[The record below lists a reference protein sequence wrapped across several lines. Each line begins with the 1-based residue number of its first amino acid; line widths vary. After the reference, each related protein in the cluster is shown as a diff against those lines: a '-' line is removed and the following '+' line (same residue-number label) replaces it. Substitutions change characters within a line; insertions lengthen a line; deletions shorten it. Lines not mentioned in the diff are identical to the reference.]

1 MELRGEIK
9 GISYNLEGKPLITFE
24 IDRMADVNNIAAL
37 QKDEK
42 LKIKISR
49 QGSNRTLY
57 QNNLMWGIIAEIDRV
72 ENGIPTEEG
81 RWDIYTYGIE
91 YMGIEYE
98 DYLIPKEALKAIK
111 KGFRA
116 TRVIHD
122 MGDQLQVRCFVGS
135 SRFNKSQMADLIEYF
150 ISYASENGIMLS
162 DYKDEYNNLFGKY

>member
-9 GISYNLEGKPLITFE
+9 GISYNLAGKPLITFE
-24 IDRMADVNNIAAL
+24 IDRMADVNDITTL
-37 QKDEK
+37 EKDEK

-98 DYLIPKEALKAIK
+98 DYLIPKAALKAIK

-116 TRVIHD
+116 TRVIED
-122 MGDQLQVRCFVGS
+122 MGEQLQVRCFIGS
-135 SRFNKSQMADLIEYF
+135 SRFNKTQMGELIEYF
-150 ISYASENGIMLS
+150 IRYAGELNIPLV
-162 DYKDEYNNLFGKY
+162 DYRHQYEELF

>member
-1 MELRGEIK
+1 MELRGEVK

-24 IDRMADVNNIAAL
+24 IDRMADVNNIPTL
-37 QKDEK
+37 EKDEK
-42 LKIKISR
+42 LKIKITK
-49 QGSNRTLY
+49 QGSNRTVY

-81 RWDIYTYGIE
+81 RWNIYTYGIE

-116 TRVIHD
+116 TRVIEEYED
-122 MGDQLQVRCFVGS
+122 KYQVRCFIGS
-135 SRFNKSQMADLIEYF
+135 SRFNKKQMGELIDYFLRYAQELEIPLIDYRAEY
-150 ISYASENGIMLS
+150 SR
-162 DYKDEYNNLFGKY
+162 LF

>member
-24 IDRMADVNNIAAL
+24 IDRMADVNNIPTL
-37 QKDEK
+37 EKDEK
-42 LKIKISR
+42 LKIKISK
-49 QGSNRTLY
+49 QGSNRTVY
-57 QNNLMWGIIAEIDRV
+57 QNNLMWGIIAEIDRA

-116 TRVIHD
+116 TRVIED
-122 MGDQLQVRCFVGS
+122 MGEQLQVRCFVGS
-135 SRFNKSQMADLIEYF
+135 SRFNKSQMAELIEYF
-150 ISYASENGIMLS
+150 IRYAGELNIPLA
-162 DYKDEYNNLFGKY
+162 DYRNQYEELF

>member
-1 MELRGEIK
+1 MELRGEVNS
-9 GISYNLEGKPLITFE
+9 ISYNMQGKPLITFE
-24 IDRMADVNNIAAL
+24 IDRMADVNDITNL
-37 QKDEK
+37 DKNERLK
-42 LKIKISR
+42 LKITR

-81 RWDIYTYGIE
+81 RWNIYTYGIE

-116 TRVIHD
+116 TRVIND
-122 MGDQLQVRCFVGS
+122 LGEQLQVRCFVGS
-135 SRFNKSQMADLIEYF
+135 SRFNKTQMADLIDYF
-150 ISYASENGIMLS
+150 IRYAGELNIPLA
-162 DYKDEYNNLFGKY
+162 DYRHQYEELF

>member
-24 IDRMADVNNIAAL
+24 IDRMADVNNIPTL
-37 QKDEK
+37 EKDEK
-42 LKIKISR
+42 LKIKITK
-49 QGSNRTLY
+49 QGSNRTVY
-57 QNNLMWGIIAEIDRV
+57 QNNLMWGIIAEIDRT

-98 DYLIPKEALKAIK
+98 DYLIPKAALKAIK

-116 TRVIHD
+116 TRVID
-122 MGDQLQVRCFVGS
+122 DLGEQLQVRCFVGS
-135 SRFNKSQMADLIEYF
+135 SRFNKKQMGELIDYF
-150 ISYASENGIMLS
+150 LRYAQELEIPLI
-162 DYKDEYNNLFGKY
+162 DYRTQYNELF

>member
-24 IDRMADVNNIAAL
+24 VDRMADVNKIPTL
-37 QKDEK
+37 EKDEK

-49 QGSNRTLY
+49 QGSNRTVY
-57 QNNLMWGIIAEIDRV
+57 QNNLMWGIIADIDRQ
-72 ENGIPTEEG
+72 ENGMPTEEG

-98 DYLIPKEALKAIK
+98 DYLIPKAALKAIK

-116 TRVIHD
+116 TRVID
-122 MGDQLQVRCFVGS
+122 DLGEQLQVRCFVGS
-135 SRFNKSQMADLIEYF
+135 SRFNKKQMGELIEYF
-150 ISYASENGIMLS
+150 ISYAYELGIMLN
-162 DYKDEYNNLFGKY
+162 DYRDEYNNLFGN

>member
-24 IDRMADVNNIAAL
+24 IDRMADVNDIPTL

-42 LKIKISR
+42 LKIKISK
-49 QGSNRTLY
+49 QGSNRTVY

-81 RWDIYTYGIE
+81 RWDIYTLGIE
-91 YMGIEYE
+91 NMGIEYE
-98 DYLIPKEALKAIK
+98 DYLIPKAALKAIK

-116 TRVIHD
+116 TRVLENY
-122 MGDQLQVRCFVGS
+122 GDDVLVRCFVGS

-150 ISYASENGIMLS
+150 ISYASELGVTLS
-162 DYKDEYNNLFGKY
+162 DYRDEYNNLFGS

>member
-9 GISYNLEGKPLITFE
+9 GLSYNLEGKPLITFE
-24 IDRMADVNNIAAL
+24 IDRMADINRLTELNQNERL
-37 QKDEK
+37 K
-42 LKIKISR
+42 LKITK
-49 QGSNRTLY
+49 QGTNRTIY

-72 ENGIPTEEG
+72 ENGIPSEDG

-116 TRVIHD
+116 TRVIEEYED
-122 MGDQLQVRCFVGS
+122 KYRVRCFVGS
-135 SRFNKSQMADLIEYF
+135 SRFNKKQMGELIDYF
-150 ISYASENGIMLS
+150 IRYAGELNILLA
-162 DYKDEYNNLFGKY
+162 DYRNQYEELF

>member
-9 GISYNLEGKPLITFE
+9 GISYNLAGKPLITLE
-24 IDRMADVNNIAAL
+24 IDRMADVNKIPTL
-37 QKDEK
+37 EKDEK
-42 LKIKISR
+42 LKIKITK
-49 QGSNRTLY
+49 QGSNRTVY

-111 KGFRA
+111 KG
-116 TRVIHD
+116 
-122 MGDQLQVRCFVGS
+122 
-135 SRFNKSQMADLIEYF
+135 LISF
-150 ISYASENGIMLS
+150 H
-162 DYKDEYNNLFGKY
+162 KT

>member
-9 GISYNLEGKPLITFE
+9 GISYNLAGKPLITFE
-24 IDRMADVNNIAAL
+24 IDRMADVNNIL
-37 QKDEK
+37 TLEKDEK

-49 QGSNRTLY
+49 TGSNRTVY
-57 QNNLMWGIIAEIDRV
+57 QNNLMWGIIADIDRV

-98 DYLIPKEALKAIK
+98 DYLIPKAALKAIK

-116 TRVIHD
+116 TRVIED
-122 MGDQLQVRCFVGS
+122 MGEQLQVRCFVGS
-135 SRFNKSQMADLIEYF
+135 SRFNKSQMGELIDYF
-150 ISYASENGIMLS
+150 IRYAGELNIPLV
-162 DYKDEYNNLFGKY
+162 DYRHQYEELF

>member
-1 MELRGEIK
+1 MELRGEVNS
-9 GISYNLEGKPLITFE
+9 ISYNMQGKPLITFE
-24 IDRMADVNNIAAL
+24 IDRMADVNNIATL

-42 LKIKISR
+42 LKIKISK

-57 QNNLMWGIIAEIDRV
+57 QNNLMWGIISEIDRV

-98 DYLIPKEALKAIK
+98 DYLIPKAALKAIK

-116 TRVIHD
+116 TRVIED
-122 MGDQLQVRCFVGS
+122 MGEQLQVRCFVGS

-150 ISYASENGIMLS
+150 IS
-162 DYKDEYNNLFGKY
+162 

>member
-1 MELRGEIK
+1 MELRGEVNS
-9 GISYNLEGKPLITFE
+9 ISYNMQGKPLITFE
-24 IDRMADVNNIAAL
+24 IDRMADVNNIATL

-42 LKIKISR
+42 LKIKISK

-57 QNNLMWGIIAEIDRV
+57 QNNLMWGIISEIDRV

-98 DYLIPKEALKAIK
+98 DYLIPKAALKAIK

-116 TRVIHD
+116 TRVIED
-122 MGDQLQVRCFVGS
+122 MGEQLQVRCFVGS

-150 ISYASENGIMLS
+150 ISYASELGVTLS
-162 DYKDEYNNLFGKY
+162 DYRDEYNNLFGS

>member
-24 IDRMADVNNIAAL
+24 IDRMADVNNIPTL
-37 QKDEK
+37 EKDEK
-42 LKIKISR
+42 LKIKITK
-49 QGSNRTLY
+49 QGSNRTVY
-57 QNNLMWGIIAEIDRV
+57 QNNLMWGIIAEIDRT

-81 RWDIYTYGIE
+81 RWNIYTYGIE

-116 TRVIHD
+116 TRVIEEYED
-122 MGDQLQVRCFVGS
+122 KYQVRCFVGS
-135 SRFNKSQMADLIEYF
+135 SRFNKTQMGELIDYF
-150 ISYASENGIMLS
+150 IRYAGELNIPLT
-162 DYKDEYNNLFGKY
+162 DYRHQLF